1 LYNGRQI
8 AGRFAAKLPK
18 NFEPNNRKLKNVV
31 IFALVKLIIMD
42 IYRRRIMDGMLAKKL
57 QSKGAVLIEGPK
69 WCGKTTTAEE
79 IAASKVMLAR
89 TDVKE
94 HFKSLLEIDMD
105 AALSGD
111 TPMLIDEWQ
120 TVPKLWDAVRY
131 TIDSRRKMGQ
141 FILTGSAV
149 PDKDGEKEI
158 KHSGAGRFAWLMMRP
173 MTLFE
178 SGESNGSVSLR
189 HLFTAPEKILEKNEL
204 SLQDIAFL
212 ICRGG
217 WPMAIGLPEDAALE
231 QAFDYYDAV
240 TKEDIT
246 KVDGVKRASERVRRL
261 MRAYA
266 RHQGTQASIAT
277 LKEDLSHNDAQTL
290 SEDTIN
296 SYLEALRKI
305 FVVEDMPAWN
315 PNLRSKTAI
324 RTADTRFFVDPS
336 IATAALGLGPA
347 DLLDD
352 LNTMGLFFET
362 MCVRDLRVF
371 AEALNGKVYHYRDKN
386 KLECDAVVHLRNGQY
401 GLIEIKLGGE
411 SLINK
416 GVETLNTLTEQ
427 IDTTH
432 MKAPA
437 FKMIL
442 TATSEHAYRRP
453 EDGIYVVPIGTLKD

>member
-1 LYNGRQI
+1 MEGY
-8 AGRFAAKLPK
+8 KH
-18 NFEPNNRKLKNVV
+18 
-31 IFALVKLIIMD
+31 
-42 IYRRRIMDGMLAKKL
+42 RIMDDLLTKKL
-57 QSKGAVLIEGPK
+57 QAKGAVLIEGPK

-79 IAASKVMLAR
+79 LAASKVLLAR
-89 TDVKE
+89 PDAKE
-94 HFKSLLEIDMD
+94 HFKSLLEIDTD

-131 TIDSRRKMGQ
+131 TVDHRRKMGQ

-149 PDKDGEKEI
+149 PDKEAETERE
-158 KHSGAGRFAWLMMRP
+158 HSGTGRFAWLTMRP

-178 SGESNGSVSLR
+178 SGESNGSVSLEE
-189 HLFTAPEKILEKNEL
+189 LFDAPEKILERNHLK
-204 SLQDIAFL
+204 LQDIAFL

-217 WPMAIGLPEDAALE
+217 WPMAVGLPEEAALE

-246 KVDGVKRASERVRRL
+246 KVDGVKRASERVQRL

-266 RHQGTQASIAT
+266 RHQGTQVSIAT
-277 LKEDLSHNDAQTL
+277 LREDLKNNDSATL
-290 SEDTIN
+290 DENTII

-324 RTADTRFFVDPS
+324 RTADTRYFVDPS
-336 IATAALGLGPA
+336 IATAALGIGPA
-347 DLLDD
+347 DLMND
-352 LNTMGLFFET
+352 LNTMGFFFEA

-371 AEALNGKVYHYRDKN
+371 AEALNGKVYHYRDKSG
-386 KLECDAVVHLRNGQY
+386 LECDAVVHLRNGQY
-401 GLIEIKLGGE
+401 GLIEIKLGGQ
-411 SLINK
+411 SLISE
-416 GVETLNTLTEQ
+416 GAATLNALASQ
-427 IDTTH
+427 IDTSRMRT
-432 MKAPA
+432 PA

-442 TATSEHAYRRP
+442 TSTGEHAYRQP
-453 EDGIYVVPIGTLKD
+453 EDGIYVVPIGCLKP